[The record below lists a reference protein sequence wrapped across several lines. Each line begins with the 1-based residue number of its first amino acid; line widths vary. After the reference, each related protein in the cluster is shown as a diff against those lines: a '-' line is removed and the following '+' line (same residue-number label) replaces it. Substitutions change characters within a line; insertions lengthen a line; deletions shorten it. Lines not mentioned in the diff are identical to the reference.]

1 MLGALEGLEFLLNQ
15 QASQQKRAHRSTMV
29 AMMTDGRPE
38 RRSWWD
44 TRISPVSDSIVG
56 ASIKLPDSLG
66 GEEITTS
73 GLLYDR
79 EGNPHYMK
87 NNAGK
92 FQWKRMRKNLN
103 EALDNISSAVKDPN
117 GQVQVETIGL
127 GEKSHAELSVIHK
140 DLFEVQ
146 TFDNEVGGWSYR
158 SESFDRLNDL
168 L

>member
-1 MLGALEGLEFLLNQ
+1 
-15 QASQQKRAHRSTMV
+15 
-29 AMMTDGRPE
+29 
-38 RRSWWD
+38 
-44 TRISPVSDSIVG
+44 
-56 ASIKLPDSLG
+56 
-66 GEEITTS
+66 
-73 GLLYDR
+73 
-79 EGNPHYMK
+79 MK

-168 L
+168 F